1 MVTCSGTCRKFM
13 DNWVSHVPLILK
25 FAVRTKKRNDAV
37 SKVFQTYE
45 ESDILNSFETQAS
58 IALEILPLLI
68 PVKNRKGVVAVN
80 YLYYVEEDS
89 VSLEAVLKETL
100 NRPPFILN
108 IGDSFHI
115 IVDNQ
120 VLLTS
125 NSLCDALLNMFAAY
139 YVFSIAYSPQVKHA
153 LLFIQSVILGLED
166 EHSKKSP
173 VLKMFV
179 KNLEVVKASQALS
192 KTA

>member
-1 MVTCSGTCRKFM
+1 
-13 DNWVSHVPLILK
+13 LI
-25 FAVRTKKRNDAV
+25 T
-37 SKVFQTYE
+37 
-45 ESDILNSFETQAS
+45 IETQAT

-68 PVKNRKGVVAVN
+68 PVKNRKGVVVVN
-80 YLYYVEEDS
+80 YFYYVEEVIAYTIIVLQHSEKSLFIWDS
-89 VSLEAVLKETL
+89 VSLEAVLKKTL
-100 NRPPFILN
+100 NRSPFILN

-125 NSLCDALLNMFAAY
+125 NSLCDSLLNMFAAY

-153 LLFIQSVILGLED
+153 LLFIQSVILGFED

-179 KNLEVVKASQALS
+179 KNLEVVKASLALS